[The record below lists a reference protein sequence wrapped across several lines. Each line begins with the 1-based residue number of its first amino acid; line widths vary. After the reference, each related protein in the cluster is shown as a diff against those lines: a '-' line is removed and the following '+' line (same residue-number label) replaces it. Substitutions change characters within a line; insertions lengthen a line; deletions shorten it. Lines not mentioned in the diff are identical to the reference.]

1 MDWISGMRERE
12 NDSII
17 GWMELPLTELGKMKW
32 VEKVRGVMKIDPKQL
47 YHGVYLWWV
56 HPG

>member
-32 VEKVRGVMKIDPKQL
+32 VEKVRGVMKIRNLVLGMLSLRCLID
-47 YHGVYLWWV
+47 V
-56 HPG
+56 

>member
-1 MDWISGMRERE
+1 MRERE

-32 VEKVRGVMKIDPKQL
+32 VEKVRGVMKIRNLVLGMLSLRCLVD
-47 YHGVYLWWV
+47 V
-56 HPG
+56 